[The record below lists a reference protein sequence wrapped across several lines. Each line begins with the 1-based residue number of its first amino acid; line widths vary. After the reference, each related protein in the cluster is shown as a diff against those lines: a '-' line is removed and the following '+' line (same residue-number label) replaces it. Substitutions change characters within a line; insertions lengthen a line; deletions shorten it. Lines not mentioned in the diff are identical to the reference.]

1 MRFDNTYRK
10 KTLVEKY
17 LGKYIH
23 VPDRIE
29 RRCFIGYNYE
39 KDIVVVET
47 PSGCLDVDDL
57 AKNKELNISKTHFR
71 LAKMYS
77 FKEIINLNK
86 I

>member
-1 MRFDNTYRK
+1 MRFNNTYRRK
-10 KTLVEKY
+10 ILVEKY

-29 RRCFIGYNYE
+29 RRCFIGYNYD
-39 KDIVVVET
+39 KDIVIVET
-47 PSGCLDVDDL
+47 PSGNLEVNDL
-57 AKNKELNISKTHFR
+57 AKNKELNISKTHFC

-86 I
+86 L